1 MTYIRD
7 LTKYTY
13 HSMEGDDGI
22 LAVGW
27 LNFHEPFEQDKTP
40 PGLVDKLKE
49 LPVTRLCRGSH
60 FCPWCILRHTSG
72 PEESPYGN
80 PNIARG
86 NGEIW
91 VEGED
96 KIYAAPFMII
106 HYIEEHNY
114 LPPQEFIDAVMKE

>member
-7 LTKYTY
+7 LTQYTY
-13 HSMEGDDGI
+13 HSMEGDDGV

-40 PGLVDKLKE
+40 LGLVDKLKE
-49 LPVTRLCRGSH
+49 FPVTRKCMGSH
-60 FCPWCILRHTSG
+60 YCPWCIIKHTSG
-72 PEESPYGN
+72 PDESPHSN
-80 PNIARG
+80 PSVARG

-91 VEGED
+91 VEDVD
-96 KIYAAPFMII
+96 KTYAAPLMII

-114 LPPQEFIDAVMKE
+114 LPPQEFIDAVMKD